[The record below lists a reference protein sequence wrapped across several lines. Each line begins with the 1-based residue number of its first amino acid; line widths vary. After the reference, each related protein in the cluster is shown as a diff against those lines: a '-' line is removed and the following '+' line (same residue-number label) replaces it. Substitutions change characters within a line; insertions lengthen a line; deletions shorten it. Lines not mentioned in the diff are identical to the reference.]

1 MPCRSLDIL
10 FIDALF
16 YKTRKRI
23 NLFLIIM
30 MAFKTLFLIIKSS
43 GSFKII
49 YNKIYDEIFY
59 WQILLLRK

>member
-1 MPCRSLDIL
+1 MPCRSLDIP

-16 YKTRKRI
+16 YQTRKRI

-30 MAFKTLFLIIKSS
+30 MAVKTLFLIIKYS
-43 GSFKII
+43 GSFKIL
-49 YNKIYDEIFY
+49 YNKIYDKIFY